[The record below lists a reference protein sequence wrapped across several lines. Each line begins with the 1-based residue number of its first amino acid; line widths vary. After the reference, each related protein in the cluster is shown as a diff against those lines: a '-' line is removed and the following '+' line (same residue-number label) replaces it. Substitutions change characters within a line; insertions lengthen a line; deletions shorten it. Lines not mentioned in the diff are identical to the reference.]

1 MYEIINIHTCLCLCF
16 YLLSAV
22 LPCNKRNN
30 FVDRRLCRRFWEFSI
45 GGIKRNTHRFS
56 KHKVVTLIGP
66 TNIVKTRDEC
76 FQFIAMSAA
85 HRPITWVA

>member
-1 MYEIINIHTCLCLCF
+1 
-16 YLLSAV
+16 
-22 LPCNKRNN
+22 
-30 FVDRRLCRRFWEFSI
+30 
-45 GGIKRNTHRFS
+45 
-56 KHKVVTLIGP
+56 VTLIGP